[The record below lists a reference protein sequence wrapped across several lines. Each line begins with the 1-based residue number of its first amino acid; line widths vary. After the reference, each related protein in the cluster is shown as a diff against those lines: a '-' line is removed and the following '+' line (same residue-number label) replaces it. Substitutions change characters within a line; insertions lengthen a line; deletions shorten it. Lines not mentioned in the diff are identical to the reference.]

1 LKTKSKIWFW
11 GIIAIAVLGLMLAV
25 IIPSLPPGYE
35 FHSVN
40 DARLFG
46 PIADAE
52 IVGELGDTNGPFRL
66 VKSTIS
72 GVGKPFDFDLMIDG
86 SKTNWTQPVSNH
98 MWFVVT
104 FFENRKGNQFAVVRK
119 RTE

>member
-1 LKTKSKIWFW
+1 
-11 GIIAIAVLGLMLAV
+11 MLAI
-25 IIPSLPPGYE
+25 IIPSWPPGYK
-35 FHSVN
+35 FTSVK

-46 PIADAE
+46 QFPIADTK
-52 IVGELGDTNGPFRL
+52 IVDELGDTDGPFRL
-66 VKSTIS
+66 VKSTVS

-86 SKTNWTQPVSNH
+86 HKTNWTQPVSNH

-104 FFENRKGNQFAVVRK
+104 FFENRKGNQFVVVRK